1 MRSSR
6 FHQATLLSCLTLVL
20 AGGAKVASAQ
30 QPRIHFEERSV
41 KVGDVTVHYR
51 VGGNGPP
58 LLLIHGFAFEGHQWD
73 QFADALGQQYTLI
86 VPDLPGHGQSTSSPG
101 AWSYKQVA
109 RDMFKV
115 LDHLG
120 FEKAS
125 GIGYSAG
132 GNTLIHMATQQPQR
146 LLSMVLVAGAH
157 RLTVEARDLARTI
170 HFETMPPEQQ
180 QEIRASHS
188 RGDQQIQWIYAQLRG
203 LADNYEDFDF
213 SPEHLASIP
222 VRTLLIWGD
231 RDEFYPLEVALELY
245 EALPNASF
253 WVLPEESHLFLAS
266 DAFGGSRIAAEL
278 FAPTILRFLRNAGVD
293 GQVF

>member
-1 MRSSR
+1 MRGSR
-6 FHQATLLSCLTLVL
+6 LSIATLLSCLTLVL

-30 QPRIHFEERSV
+30 ETRIHLEERSV
-41 KVGDVTVHYR
+41 EVGDVTIHYR
-51 VGGNGPP
+51 VGGSGPP
-58 LLLIHGFAFEGHQWD
+58 LLLIHGFTSEGHQWD

-86 VPDLPGHGQSTSSPG
+86 VPDLPGHGQSTNSLG

-109 RDMFKV
+109 RDMFRV

-120 FEKAS
+120 FEEVS

-132 GNTLIHMATQQPQR
+132 GNTLIHMATQQPLR
-146 LLSMVLVAGAH
+146 LSSMVLVAGAH

-253 WVLPEESHLFLAS
+253 WVLPGESHLFLAS
-266 DAFGGSRIAAEL
+266 DAFGGSRVAAEA
-278 FAPTILRFLRNAGVD
+278 FVPTVLRFLSSTAAN
-293 GQVF
+293 

>member
-146 LLSMVLVAGAH
+146 LSSMVLVAGAH
-157 RLTVEARDLARTI
+157 RLTVEARDAIRTL
-170 HFETMPPEQQ
+170 HFETIPPEQQ
-180 QEIRASHS
+180 QDIRASHS

-203 LADNYEDFDF
+203 LADNYEDFDL
-213 SPEHLASIP
+213 SPEHLADIP
-222 VRTLLIWGD
+222 IRTLLVLGD
-231 RDEFYPLEVALELY
+231 RDEIYPMDVVLELY
-245 EALPNASF
+245 EALPNASL
-253 WVLPEESHLFLAS
+253 WVLPGESHGFLGS
-266 DAFGGSRIAAEL
+266 DAFGGSRVAAEL
-278 FAPTILRFLRNAGVD
+278 FAPTVLRFLRNAASN
-293 GQVF
+293 

>member
-6 FHQATLLSCLTLVL
+6 VCLATLLSCLTLVL
-20 AGGAKVASAQ
+20 AGGPEVANAQ
-30 QPRIHFEERSV
+30 EPRIHFEERSLE
-41 KVGDVTVHYR
+41 VGDVTIHYR

-58 LLLIHGFAFEGHQWD
+58 LLLIHGFVFEGHQWD
-73 QFADALGQQYTLI
+73 QFTNALGQEYTLV

-101 AWSYKQVA
+101 TWSYKQVA
-109 RDMFKV
+109 RDMFRV

-146 LLSMVLVAGAH
+146 LSSMVLVAGAH
-157 RLTVEARDLARTI
+157 RLTVEARDAISTV
-170 HFETMPPEQQ
+170 HFETIPPEQK
-180 QEIRASHS
+180 QENRTSHS
-188 RGDQQIQWIYAQLRG
+188 RGDQQIQWIYSQLRG
-203 LADNYEDFDF
+203 LADNYDDFDL

-222 VRTLLIWGD
+222 VPTLLIWGD

-253 WVLPEESHLFLAS
+253 WVLPGESHLFMAS
-266 DAFGGSRIAAEL
+266 DAYGGSQVAKES
-278 FAPTILRFLRNAGVD
+278 FAPTVLRFLSKAASN
-293 GQVF
+293 